1 MTRTVNLTVHVKP
14 GSRKGPLVTVDD
26 PRDAG
31 PGGRANGPPADAALT
46 VYLQQR
52 AVEGAAN
59 DALVKLLAKHFGV
72 PRGAVSIVRG
82 HTSRIKH
89 VRIEHET

>member
-1 MTRTVNLTVHVKP
+1 MNLTVHVKP
-14 GSRKGPLVTVDD
+14 GSRKGPLVSGG
-26 PRDAG
+26 G
-31 PGGRANGPPADAALT
+31 PGREPGDDAPRAPTDAALT
-46 VYLQQR
+46 VFLQQR

-72 PRGAVSIVRG
+72 SKSAVTIVRG

-89 VRIEHET
+89 VRIEHDS